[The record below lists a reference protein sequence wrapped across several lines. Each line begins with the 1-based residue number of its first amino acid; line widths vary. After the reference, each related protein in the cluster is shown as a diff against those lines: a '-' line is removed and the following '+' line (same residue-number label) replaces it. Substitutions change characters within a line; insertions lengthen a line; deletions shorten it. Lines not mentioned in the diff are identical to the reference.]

1 MFLSS
6 QVLLKLCSGA
16 ALSYNKLTCST
27 HSSKERVLGFFSSL
41 ANGIITFSVSFHKMG
56 ARDNVSLAADL
67 GNTAEVLSGGY
78 KRQQKQFLTKVQ
90 SAEAK

>member
-1 MFLSS
+1 
-6 QVLLKLCSGA
+6 
-16 ALSYNKLTCST
+16 
-27 HSSKERVLGFFSSL
+27 
-41 ANGIITFSVSFHKMG
+41 MG

-67 GNTAEVLSGGY
+67 GNTAEVLPGGY